1 MPTSNKTTNLNLNS
15 WLSTD
20 KPKREDFVSDNNIID
35 SILGSHIAD
44 EVMHLSTSDRE
55 SLANPFYFD
64 ILVGTGDSSYTHVLD
79 IEPQFVFV
87 YLKNKPLIKY
97 DCDNSCTVCNCGIAV
112 AGYGGTEGITLN
124 GSYLKLNQS
133 QSYPSE
139 GGTYTNLNSN
149 AGQYICI
156 ALR

>member
-1 MPTSNKTTNLNLNS
+1 MPTSNKTTKLNLNS

-35 SILGSHIAD
+35 NILGSHIAN
-44 EVMHLSTSDRE
+44 EIMHLSTSDRE

-64 ILVGTGDSSYTHVLD
+64 ILVGTGASSYTHTLD
-79 IEPQFVFV
+79 ITPKFVLV

-97 DCDNSCTVCNCGIAV
+97 DSNNSCTVCNCGIAV
-112 AGYGGTEGITLN
+112 SGCGGTEGITLN
-124 GSYLKLNQS
+124 ENCLKLNQS
-133 QSYPSE
+133 QNYPAE
-139 GGTYTNLNSN
+139 GGTYINLNTN
-149 AGQYICI
+149 GGQYICI

>member
-35 SILGSHIAD
+35 SILGSHIAN

-55 SLANPFYFD
+55 SLANPFYFE
-64 ILVGTGDSSYTHVLD
+64 ILGGTGDISYTHVLD

-87 YLKNKPLIKY
+87 YLKNKPLINY
-97 DCDNSCTVCNCGIAV
+97 DCDNSCTICNYGIAV
-112 AGYGGTEGITLN
+112 AKYGGTGGIRLD
-124 GSYLKLNQS
+124 GSYLTLNQS
-133 QSYPSE
+133 QVYPSE
-139 GGTYTNLNSN
+139 GGTYINLNSN
-149 AGQYICI
+149 EGQYICI